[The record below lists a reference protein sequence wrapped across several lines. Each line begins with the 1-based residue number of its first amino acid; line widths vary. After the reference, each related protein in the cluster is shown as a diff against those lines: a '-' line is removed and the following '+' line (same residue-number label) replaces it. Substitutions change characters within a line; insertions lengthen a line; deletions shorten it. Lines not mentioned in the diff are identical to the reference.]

1 MYLLIAVAAATQPT
15 WLSGGSGP
23 GISSMLSGEA
33 AGLIV
38 AQCTAP
44 DNTPQGMQAGQAA
57 LFAWLGQNTDT
68 ANADSPTKDQALGYC
83 YEWAQY
89 MGPTDP
95 DKLNFV
101 VRPMSQ
107 LGVACAMYH
116 CVENFFGFTA
126 ADITNLE
133 CVLGNLLTSF
143 DGADN
148 TFPESYGGADTQ
160 DYSASSCV
168 CNTKLAAA
176 APSPAY
182 PKWLTHTGSVAVCA
196 DHLSWDPTNAPF
208 WACALRA
215 CMPKGEMKEYLICTQ
230 DKYYGFEGLDNCAK
244 LDKLVLGNIAMP
256 VPLAI
261 TGVVFFFL
269 AMTLYGIVSIC
280 CGSKKNKEAKIGV

>member
-1 MYLLIAVAAATQPT
+1 MYLLIAVAAAMQPT
-15 WLSGGSGP
+15 WLSAGSAN
-23 GISSMLSGEA
+23 GISSTLSAET
-33 AGLIV
+33 AGLLV

-57 LFAWLGQNTDT
+57 LMAWLGQLTDT
-68 ANADSPTKDQALGYC
+68 NNANSPTKDQALEYC
-83 YEWAQY
+83 MTWASY
-89 MGPTDP
+89 MGPTTDV
-95 DKLNFV
+95 NFV

-133 CVLGNLLTSF
+133 CVLGNMLTSF
-143 DGADN
+143 DGAD
-148 TFPESYGGADTQ
+148 TPFPQSYGGADTQ
-160 DYSASSCV
+160 NYGSDSCV
-168 CNTKLAAA
+168 CNDKLAAA

-182 PKWLTHTGSVAVCA
+182 PKWLTHTGATHVCA
-196 DHLSWDPTNAPF
+196 SMLQWDPTNAPF
-208 WACALRA
+208 WACSLRS
-215 CMPKGEMKEYLICTQ
+215 CMPAGDMKDYLICTQ
-230 DKYYGFEGLDNCAK
+230 DNYYGFEGLDNCEK

-269 AMTLYGIVSIC
+269 AMTMYAIISMC
-280 CGSKKNKEAKIGV
+280 CGSKNKEAKIGV